1 MNVQKSARITPSPR
15 AEQVMP
21 PVGVKVSLNTEMQK
35 FLQEKTVTPS
45 PGQYPRMT
53 ADSAQVSAA
62 SVTWTNA
69 EPDTLMER
77 VLAPANL
84 RRAYQRVVSNKGAP
98 GADGMTVDDLA
109 DYVKQYWPTL
119 KVRLLAGEYHPQGV
133 RAVDIPKPKGGTR
146 QLGIP
151 SVVDRLIQ
159 QALLQQ
165 LTPIFDPLFS
175 DYSYGF
181 RPGRSAHQ
189 AIETARGHVAAGH
202 RWCVELDLEKFFDRV
217 NHDVL
222 MAYVARQIEDKRVLT
237 LIRRY
242 LEAGTMSGGLV
253 SRRQEGTP
261 QGGPLSPLLSNIL
274 LNELDRELERRGHR
288 FVRYADDANIYV
300 CSQRA
305 GTRVMAGVERF
316 LNQRLKLTL
325 NREKSHVAR
334 PWVCD
339 YLGYGMSWH
348 QQPRLRVA
356 TMSLGRLHDRLRD
369 LLRGARGHKM
379 ANVIE
384 RINPVLRGWAGYFKL
399 SQSKRPLEEI
409 DGWVRRKLRCVVWRQ
424 WKRPSTRARNLMRL
438 GLSEARACKSAFN
451 GRGPWWSSGASH
463 MNQALP
469 KKLWDQ
475 LGLVSVLDTINR
487 LSRIA

>member
-1 MNVQKSARITPSPR
+1 
-15 AEQVMP
+15 MP
-21 PVGVKVSLNTEMQK
+21 PVGVRVSSNVETQNI
-35 FLQEKTVTPS
+35 LQEKTVTPG
-45 PGQYPRMT
+45 PGRYPRMT
-53 ADSAQVSAA
+53 ADRAQASTA
-62 SVTWTNA
+62 SVAWTNA

-84 RRAYQRVVSNKGAP
+84 KRAYRRVVSNKGAP
-98 GADGMTVDDLA
+98 GADGMTVYELA
-109 DYVKQYWPTL
+109 GYVKQYWPTL
-119 KVRLLAGEYHPQGV
+119 KARLLAGEYHPQGV
-133 RAVDIPKPKGGTR
+133 RAVDMPKPKGGTR

-165 LTPIFDPLFS
+165 LTPIFDSLFS

-189 AIETARGHVAAGH
+189 AIETARAHVAAGH

-222 MAYVARQIEDKRVLT
+222 MAHVQRQVEDKRVLR

-242 LEAGTMSGGLV
+242 LEAGVMSGGV
-253 SRRQEGTP
+253 TSRRQEGAP

-274 LNELDRELERRGHR
+274 LNELDRELTKRGHR

-300 CSQRA
+300 RSQRA
-305 GTRVMAGVERF
+305 GVRVMASVERV
-316 LNQRLKLTL
+316 LNRRLKLTL
-325 NREKSHVAR
+325 NREKSRVAR
-334 PWVCD
+334 PWICD

-356 TMSLGRLHDRLRD
+356 TMSLRRLRDRLRT
-369 LLRGARGHKM
+369 LLRSNRGRKM
-379 ANVIE
+379 AHVIE
-384 RINPVLRGWAGYFKL
+384 RLNPVLRGWSGYFKL
-399 SQSKRPLEEI
+399 SQSKRPLEEL
-409 DGWVRRKLRCVVWRQ
+409 DGWVRHKLRCVIWRQ
-424 WKRPSTRARNLMRL
+424 WKRPFTRARNLMRL
-438 GLSEARACKSAFN
+438 GLSEVRAWKSAVN
-451 GRGPWWSSGASH
+451 GRGPWWNSGASH

-469 KKLWDQ
+469 KKLWDR
-475 LGLVSVLDTINR
+475 LGLVSILDTINR

>member
-1 MNVQKSARITPSPR
+1 
-15 AEQVMP
+15 MP
-21 PVGVKVSLNTEMQK
+21 PVGVRVSSNVEKQK
-35 FLQEKTVTPS
+35 FLRGRTVTLS
-45 PGQYPRMT
+45 SGQNPRAT
-53 ADSAQVSAA
+53 VCSAQASTA
-62 SVTWTNA
+62 SVMWTNA
-69 EPDTLMER
+69 EPDTLMAR

-84 RRAYQRVVSNKGAP
+84 KRAYHRVVSNKGAP
-98 GADGMTVDDLA
+98 GADGMTVDELA
-109 DYVKQYWPTL
+109 GYVKQYWPTL
-119 KVRLLAGEYHPQGV
+119 KARLLVGEYHPQGV

-151 SVVDRLIQ
+151 CVVDRLIQ

-181 RPGRSAHQ
+181 RTGRSAHQ
-189 AIETARGHVAAGH
+189 AIETARTHVAAGH

-222 MAYVARQIEDKRVLT
+222 MAYVQRQVEDKRVLK

-242 LEAGTMSGGLV
+242 LEAGVMSGGIA

-274 LNELDRELERRGHR
+274 LNELDQELTRRGHR

-300 CSQRA
+300 RSRRA
-305 GTRVMAGVERF
+305 GERVMASVERF
-316 LNQRLKLTL
+316 LNQRMKLTL
-325 NREKSHVAR
+325 NREKSRVAR

-356 TMSLGRLHDRLRD
+356 TMSLGRYATDSERCCVEYEA
-369 LLRGARGHKM
+369 AR
-379 ANVIE
+379 
-384 RINPVLRGWAGYFKL
+384 
-399 SQSKRPLEEI
+399 
-409 DGWVRRKLRCVVWRQ
+409 WRQ
-424 WKRPSTRARNLMRL
+424 S
-438 GLSEARACKSAFN
+438 LS
-451 GRGPWWSSGASH
+451 G
-463 MNQALP
+463 
-469 KKLWDQ
+469 
-475 LGLVSVLDTINR
+475 
-487 LSRIA
+487 

>member
-1 MNVQKSARITPSPR
+1 
-15 AEQVMP
+15 MP
-21 PVGVKVSLNTEMQK
+21 PVGVRVSLNTEMQK
-35 FLQEKTVTPS
+35 FLPEKTVTPS
-45 PGQYPRMT
+45 PGQNPRMT

-62 SVTWTNA
+62 SMAWTNA
-69 EPDTLMER
+69 EPDTLMAR

-84 RRAYQRVVSNKGAP
+84 KRAYQRVVSNKGAP
-98 GADGMTVDDLA
+98 GADGMTVDELA
-109 DYVKQYWPTL
+109 SYVKQYWPIL
-119 KVRLLAGEYHPQGV
+119 KARLLAGEYHPQGV
-133 RAVDIPKPKGGTR
+133 RAVEIPKPKGGTR

-189 AIETARGHVAAGH
+189 AIETARAHVAAGH
-202 RWCVELDLEKFFDRV
+202 RCCVELDLEKFFDRV

-222 MAYVARQIEDKRVLT
+222 MACIERQIEDKRVLT

-300 CSQRA
+300 RSQRA
-305 GTRVMAGVERF
+305 GARVMAGVERF
-316 LNQRLKLTL
+316 LSRRLKLVL
-325 NREKSHVAR
+325 NREKSRVAGS
-334 PWVCD
+334 WMCD

-356 TMSLGRLHDRLRD
+356 TMSLRRLRDRLRD
-369 LLRGARGHKM
+369 LLRR
-379 ANVIE
+379 VRRRSISYIVE
-384 RINPVLRGWAGYFKL
+384 QITPVLRGWAGYFKL
-399 SQSKRPLEEI
+399 SQSKRPLEEL
-409 DGWVRRKLRCVVWRQ
+409 DGWVRHKLRCVIWRQ

-438 GLSEARACKSAFN
+438 GLDEARAWKSAVN
-451 GRGPWWSSGASH
+451 GRGPWWNSGAPH

-469 KKLWDQ
+469 KKLWDR
-475 LGLVSVLDTINR
+475 LGLVSILDTINR
-487 LSRIA
+487 LSRIT

>member
-1 MNVQKSARITPSPR
+1 
-15 AEQVMP
+15 
-21 PVGVKVSLNTEMQK
+21 
-35 FLQEKTVTPS
+35 VTPS
-45 PGQYPRMT
+45 PGQNPRAT
-53 ADSAQVSAA
+53 AGSAQASAA

-109 DYVKQYWPTL
+109 DYVKQYWPIL
-119 KVRLLAGEYHPQGV
+119 KTRLLAGEYHPQGV

-165 LTPIFDPLFS
+165 ITPIFDPLFS

-189 AIETARGHVAAGH
+189 AIETARAHVAAGH

-222 MAYVARQIEDKRVLT
+222 MAHIERQIEDKRVLR

-242 LEAGTMSGGLV
+242 LEAGTMSGGIA

-274 LNELDRELERRGHR
+274 LNELDQELARRGHR
-288 FVRYADDANIYV
+288 FVRYADDTNIYV
-300 CSQRA
+300 RSHRT
-305 GTRVMAGVERF
+305 GERVMAGVERF
-316 LNQRLKLTL
+316 LIQRLKLTL
-325 NREKSHVAR
+325 NREKSRVAR

-348 QQPRLRVA
+348 QQPRLSVA
-356 TMSLGRLHDRLRD
+356 TMSLGRLRDRLRE

-379 ANVIE
+379 ANVIG

-399 SQSKRPLEEI
+399 SQSKRPLEEL
-409 DGWVRRKLRCVVWRQ
+409 DGWVRHKLRCVVWRQ
-424 WKRPSTRARNLMRL
+424 WKRPSTRACNLRRL
-438 GLSEARACKSAFN
+438 GLDETRACKSAFN
-451 GRGPWWSSGASH
+451 GRGPWWNSGASH

-469 KKLWDQ
+469 KKRWDQ
-475 LGLVSVLDTINR
+475 LGLVSILDTINR

>member
-1 MNVQKSARITPSPR
+1 MSKKQKSLNMR
-15 AEQVMP
+15 A
-21 PVGVKVSLNTEMQK
+21 
-35 FLQEKTVTPS
+35 VTPS
-45 PGQYPRMT
+45 AGRNPGL
-53 ADSAQVSAA
+53 AAGSAQTSAA

-69 EPDTLMER
+69 EPDTLMAR

-84 RRAYQRVVSNKGAP
+84 KRAYQRVVSNKGAP
-98 GADGMTVDDLA
+98 GADGMTVDELA
-109 DYVKQYWPTL
+109 GYVKQYWPIL
-119 KVRLLAGEYHPQGV
+119 KARLLAGEYHPQGV
-133 RAVDIPKPKGGTR
+133 RAVEIPKPKGGTR

-151 SVVDRLIQ
+151 CVVDRLIQ

-189 AIETARGHVAAGH
+189 AIGTARAHVVAGH

-222 MAYVARQIEDKRVLT
+222 MTYVARQIEDKRVLT

-242 LEAGTMSGGLV
+242 LEAGTMSGGIA

-300 CSQRA
+300 RSHRA
-305 GTRVMAGVERF
+305 GERVMASVERF
-316 LNQRLKLTL
+316 LVQRLKLTL
-325 NREKSHVAR
+325 NREKSRVAR
-334 PWVCD
+334 PWACD

-348 QQPRLRVA
+348 HQPRLRVA
-356 TMSLGRLHDRLRD
+356 TMSLDRLRDRLRD
-369 LLRGARGHKM
+369 LLRGARGYKM
-379 ANVIE
+379 VNIIE

-409 DGWVRRKLRCVVWRQ
+409 DGWVRHKLRCVIWRQ
-424 WKRPSTRARNLMRL
+424 WKQPSTRARNLMRL
-438 GLSEARACKSAFN
+438 GLSEARACTSAFN
-451 GRGPWWSSGASH
+451 GRGPWWNSGASH

-469 KKLWDQ
+469 KKLWDR
-475 LGLVSVLDTINR
+475 LGLVSILDTINR
-487 LSRIA
+487 LSRIT

>member
-1 MNVQKSARITPSPR
+1 MSKKQKSLHKR
-15 AEQVMP
+15 A
-21 PVGVKVSLNTEMQK
+21 
-35 FLQEKTVTPS
+35 VTPS
-45 PGQYPRMT
+45 PGRNPGF
-53 ADSAQVSAA
+53 AAGSAQTSAA
-62 SVTWTNA
+62 SMRWTNA

-84 RRAYQRVVSNKGAP
+84 KRAYQRVVSNKGAP
-98 GADGMTVDDLA
+98 GADGMTVDQLA
-109 DYVKQYWPTL
+109 GYVKQYWPIL
-119 KVRLLAGEYHPQGV
+119 KTRLLAGEYHPQGV
-133 RAVDIPKPKGGTR
+133 RAVDIPKSKGGTR

-151 SVVDRLIQ
+151 CVVDRLIQ

-189 AIETARGHVAAGH
+189 AIETARDHVAAGH

-222 MAYVARQIEDKRVLT
+222 MAHVARQIEDKRVLA

-242 LEAGTMSGGLV
+242 LEAGTMSGGLA

-274 LNELDRELERRGHR
+274 LNELDRELERRDHR
-288 FVRYADDANIYV
+288 LVRYADDANIYV
-300 CSQRA
+300 RSHRA
-305 GTRVMAGVERF
+305 GERVMARVERF
-316 LNQRLKLTL
+316 LTQRLKLTL
-325 NREKSHVAR
+325 NREKSRVAR
-334 PWVCD
+334 PWACD

-356 TMSLGRLHDRLRD
+356 AMSLGRLRDRVRD

-399 SQSKRPLEEI
+399 SQSKRPLEEL
-409 DGWVRRKLRCVVWRQ
+409 DGWVRHKLRCVIWRQ
-424 WKRPSTRARNLMRL
+424 WKRPSTRARNLIRL
-438 GLSEARACKSAFN
+438 GIDEARAWKSAVN
-451 GRGPWWSSGASH
+451 GRGPWWNSGASH

-469 KKLWDQ
+469 KKLWDR
-475 LGLVSVLDTINR
+475 LGLVSILDTINR
-487 LSRIA
+487 LNRIT

>member
-1 MNVQKSARITPSPR
+1 MTP
-15 AEQVMP
+15 
-21 PVGVKVSLNTEMQK
+21 
-35 FLQEKTVTPS
+35 
-45 PGQYPRMT
+45 
-53 ADSAQVSAA
+53 DSAEVSAA
-62 SVTWTNA
+62 SVTWMNA

-84 RRAYQRVVSNKGAP
+84 KRAYQRVVSNKGAP
-98 GADGMTVDDLA
+98 GADGMTVADLA
-109 DYVKQYWPTL
+109 GYVKQYWPIL
-119 KVRLLAGEYHPQGV
+119 KVRLLAGEYHPQAV
-133 RAVDIPKPKGGTR
+133 RAVEIPKPQGGMR

-189 AIETARGHVAAGH
+189 AVEMARTHVAAGH
-202 RWCVELDLEKFFDRV
+202 RWCVELDLEKFFDQV
-217 NHDVL
+217 NHDIL
-222 MAYVARQIEDKRVLT
+222 MAYVQRHVEDRRVLR

-242 LEAGTMSGGLV
+242 LEIGVISDGVV
-253 SRRQEGTP
+253 SQRQEGTP

-274 LNELDRELERRGHR
+274 LNELDWELERRGHR

-300 CSQRA
+300 RSRRA
-305 GTRVMAGVERF
+305 GERVMNSVERF
-316 LNQRLKLTL
+316 LNRRLKLTL
-325 NREKSHVAR
+325 NWEKSRVAR

-356 TMSLGRLHDRLRD
+356 TMSLGRLRDRLRN

-399 SQSKRPLEEI
+399 TQGKRALEI
-409 DGWVRRKLRCVVWRQ
+409 LDGWVRHKLRCVIWRQ

-438 GLSEARACKSAFN
+438 GLDEARARKSAFN
-451 GRGPWWSSGASH
+451 GRGPWWNSGAPH

-475 LGLVSVLDTINR
+475 LGLVSILDTINR
-487 LSRIA
+487 LSRIARTAVYGTVRTVV

>member
-1 MNVQKSARITPSPR
+1 
-15 AEQVMP
+15 MP

-69 EPDTLMER
+69 EPDTLMEQ
-77 VLAPANL
+77 VLVPANL
-84 RRAYQRVVSNKGAP
+84 RRAY
-98 GADGMTVDDLA
+98 
-109 DYVKQYWPTL
+109 
-119 KVRLLAGEYHPQGV
+119 
-133 RAVDIPKPKGGTR
+133 
-146 QLGIP
+146 
-151 SVVDRLIQ
+151 
-159 QALLQQ
+159 
-165 LTPIFDPLFS
+165 
-175 DYSYGF
+175 
-181 RPGRSAHQ
+181 
-189 AIETARGHVAAGH
+189 
-202 RWCVELDLEKFFDRV
+202 
-217 NHDVL
+217 
-222 MAYVARQIEDKRVLT
+222 
-237 LIRRY
+237 
-242 LEAGTMSGGLV
+242 
-253 SRRQEGTP
+253 

-300 CSQRA
+300 RSQRA

>member
-1 MNVQKSARITPSPR
+1 
-15 AEQVMP
+15 MP
-21 PVGVKVSLNTEMQK
+21 PVGARVSSNAETQNI
-35 FLQEKTVTPS
+35 LQEKTVTPS
-45 PGQYPRMT
+45 PGRYPRMT
-53 ADSAQVSAA
+53 ADRAQASAA

-84 RRAYQRVVSNKGAP
+84 RRAYHRVVSNKGAP
-98 GADGMTVDDLA
+98 GADGMTVAELA
-109 DYVKQYWPTL
+109 GYAKQYWPTL
-119 KVRLLAGEYHPQGV
+119 KTRLLVGEYHPQGV

-151 SVVDRLIQ
+151 CVVDRLIQ

-189 AIETARGHVAAGH
+189 AIETARSHVAAGH

-222 MAYVARQIEDKRVLT
+222 MAHVQRQVKDKRVLR
-237 LIRRY
+237 LIRCY
-242 LEAGTMSGGLV
+242 LEAGVMSGGIV

-300 CSQRA
+300 RSRRA
-305 GTRVMAGVERF
+305 GERVMASVERF

-325 NREKSHVAR
+325 NREKSRVAR
-334 PWVCD
+334 PWACD

-356 TMSLGRLHDRLRD
+356 TMSLGRLRDRLRT
-369 LLRGARGHKM
+369 LLRHARGRKM
-379 ANVIE
+379 VIIIE
-384 RINPVLRGWAGYFKL
+384 WINPVLRGWAGYFKL
-399 SQSKRPLEEI
+399 SQSKRPFEAL
-409 DGWVRRKLRCVVWRQ
+409 DGWVRHKLRCVIWRQ
-424 WKRPSTRARNLMRL
+424 WKRPLTRARNLMRL

-451 GRGPWWSSGASH
+451 GRGPWWNSGASH

-469 KKLWDQ
+469 KKLWDR
-475 LGLVSVLDTINR
+475 LGLVSILDTINR
-487 LSRIA
+487 LSRIT

>member
-1 MNVQKSARITPSPR
+1 
-15 AEQVMP
+15 
-21 PVGVKVSLNTEMQK
+21 
-35 FLQEKTVTPS
+35 
-45 PGQYPRMT
+45 
-53 ADSAQVSAA
+53 
-62 SVTWTNA
+62 
-69 EPDTLMER
+69 
-77 VLAPANL
+77 
-84 RRAYQRVVSNKGAP
+84 
-98 GADGMTVDDLA
+98 MTVDQLA
-109 DYVKQYWPTL
+109 DYVKQYWPIL
-119 KVRLLAGEYHPQGV
+119 KARLLAGEYHPQGV
-133 RAVDIPKPKGGTR
+133 RAVEIPKPKGGTR

-151 SVVDRLIQ
+151 NVMDRLIQ

-189 AIETARGHVAAGH
+189 AIETARAHVVAGH

-222 MAYVARQIEDKRVLT
+222 MACVERQIEDKRVLR

-242 LEAGTMSGGLV
+242 LEAGVMAGGIV
-253 SRRQEGTP
+253 SQRREGTP

-274 LNELDRELERRGHR
+274 LNEFDRELERRGHR

-300 CSQRA
+300 RSRRA
-305 GTRVMAGVERF
+305 GERVIAGVERF
-316 LNQRLKLTL
+316 LSLRLKLTL
-325 NREKSHVAR
+325 NREKSRVAGS
-334 PWVCD
+334 WVCD

-356 TMSLGRLHDRLRD
+356 TISLGRLRDRLTD

-399 SQSKRPLEEI
+399 TQGKRAMEKL
-409 DGWVRRKLRCVVWRQ
+409 DGWVRHKLRCMEWRQ
-424 WKRPSTRARNLMRL
+424 WKQPSTRARNLIRL
-438 GLSEARACKSAFN
+438 GIGEGRACASASN
-451 GRGPWWSSGASH
+451 GRGPWWNSGAPH

-469 KKLWDQ
+469 KKLWDR
-475 LGLVSVLDTINR
+475 LGLVSILDTINR
-487 LSRIA
+487 LNRTV

>member
-1 MNVQKSARITPSPR
+1 
-15 AEQVMP
+15 MP
-21 PVGVKVSLNTEMQK
+21 PVGVRVSLNVETQNI
-35 FLQEKTVTPS
+35 LQEKTVTPS
-45 PGQYPRMT
+45 PGRYPRMT
-53 ADSAQVSAA
+53 ADRAQTSAA
-62 SVTWTNA
+62 SVAWTNA
-69 EPDTLMER
+69 EPDTLMAR

-84 RRAYQRVVSNKGAP
+84 KRAYQRVVSNKGAP
-98 GADGMTVDDLA
+98 GADGMTVEHLSG
-109 DYVKQYWPTL
+109 YVKQYWPIL

-133 RAVDIPKPKGGTR
+133 RAVEIPKPKGGTR

-189 AIETARGHVAAGH
+189 AIETARDHVAAGH

-222 MAYVARQIEDKRVLT
+222 MAKVERHVEDKCVLR

-242 LEAGTMSGGLV
+242 LEAGVMSGGIA

-274 LNELDRELERRGHR
+274 LNELDCELERRGHR

-300 CSQRA
+300 RSRRA
-305 GTRVMAGVERF
+305 GERVLARVEHF

-325 NREKSHVAR
+325 NRDKSRVAR
-334 PWVCD
+334 PWSCD
-339 YLGYGMSWH
+339 YLGYGMSSH
-348 QQPRLRVA
+348 KHPKLKVALMSLSRLR
-356 TMSLGRLHDRLRD
+356 DRLRK

-379 ANVIE
+379 ADVIE

-399 SQSKRPLEEI
+399 SQSKRPLEEL
-409 DGWVRRKLRCVVWRQ
+409 DGWMRRKLRCVTWRQ
-424 WKRPSTRARNLMRL
+424 WKQSSTRARNLMRL

-451 GRGPWWSSGASH
+451 GRGPWWNSGASH

-469 KKLWDQ
+469 KKLWDG
-475 LGLVSVLDTINR
+475 LGLVSILDTINR
-487 LSRIA
+487 FSRIT

>member
-1 MNVQKSARITPSPR
+1 
-15 AEQVMP
+15 MP

-133 RAVDIPKPKGGTR
+133 RAVDIPKPNGGTR

-300 CSQRA
+300 RSQRA
-305 GTRVMAGVERF
+305 GTRVMTGVERF